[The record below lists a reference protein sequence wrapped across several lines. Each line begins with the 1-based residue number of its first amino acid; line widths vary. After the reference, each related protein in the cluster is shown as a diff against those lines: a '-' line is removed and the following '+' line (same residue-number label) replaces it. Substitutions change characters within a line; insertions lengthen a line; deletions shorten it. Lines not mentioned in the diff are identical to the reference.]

1 MGDSD
6 DEEEVERDY
15 RRNRHKY
22 EAEGEEEADSGEADE
37 VGAQEILD
45 FDSDIAVLKAR
56 WFAERDEVRGL
67 FILAYHTHL
76 FTITFSPN
84 RYVLTVL
91 CVCFHRRVLLMLMRQ
106 SCLYGCSQCSDSY
119 TGQYQC

>member
-22 EAEGEEEADSGEADE
+22 EAEGEEEADGGEADE

-56 WFAERDEVRGL
+56 WVAEKEEVSGL
-67 FILAYHTHL
+67 KCLR
-76 FTITFSPN
+76 S
-84 RYVLTVL
+84 LTV
-91 CVCFHRRVLLMLMRQ
+91 C
-106 SCLYGCSQCSDSY
+106 SCLLVIY
-119 TGQYQC
+119 TSLQQHSHLIRTYFLCCACASIEGFC